1 MSKRV
6 VLLTPSEEWDGLRR
20 RVLAV
25 APQNDVR
32 HARTLDDLQAE
43 VPHLSPGDRVISF
56 ATPVIVPGDVLDQL
70 PGPAYNFHNGPPAY
84 PGLFPACFALYDG
97 AATFGA
103 TAHEMTAELDQG
115 PIVAVEMCD
124 VPDGIDRFNLEAL
137 SRQLLDRLLARTLP
151 ALLLGDNALPHAEVD
166 WGTRVTRKADF
177 EALCRLPANVDAVEF
192 ERRLRA
198 VGEGPYHALRIEM
211 HGRSF
216 ALEPLQH
223 VSGVYRGGQ
232 RANS

>member
-32 HARTLDDLQAE
+32 HARTLGDLQAE
-43 VPHLSPGDRVISF
+43 VPNLNPGDRVISF

-115 PIVAVEMCD
+115 PIVAVELCD
-124 VPDGIDRFNLEAL
+124 MPDGIDRFNLEAL
-137 SRQLLDRLLARTLP
+137 SRQLLDRI
-151 ALLLGDNALPHAEVD
+151 D

-177 EALCRLPANVDAVEF
+177 EALCRLPVDVDAVEF

-198 VGEGPYHALRIEM
+198 VGEGPYHALRIEV

-216 ALEPLQH
+216 ALEPLEH

-232 RANS
+232 RTDS